1 MALSRRRTNFDNSHG
16 AFRLLTVPGQIIG
29 LFDRTR
35 DGKKV
40 GVARPDEKKKMGKK
54 VVGERM
60 RRKEWKE
67 SRR

>member
-1 MALSRRRTNFDNSHG
+1 
-16 AFRLLTVPGQIIG
+16 LTVPGQIIG

-40 GVARPDEKKKMGKK
+40 GVARPDEKKKMRKK
-54 VVGERM
+54 VGGERM

>member
-1 MALSRRRTNFDNSHG
+1 
-16 AFRLLTVPGQIIG
+16 LTVPGQIIG

-40 GVARPDEKKKMGKK
+40 GVVRPDEKKKMGKK